1 VNVHPDP
8 ASAMR
13 VHRLDGERPRRAPG
27 RSAPVVVVRVHP
39 DAWALALILAS
50 DGARRAVPVDER
62 TALVVNR

>member
-1 VNVHPDP
+1 MHVQPDP

-13 VHRLDGERPRRAPG
+13 VHRLAGALPRRAPR

-39 DAWALALILAS
+39 DAWTLALILAS